1 MAPSKLP
8 SRYEVERVIAKDFPS
23 VDAETMASALVVYRV
38 ALELTEAL
46 DAHFVRH
53 GITRGRFIVLLL
65 LFRGRTTG
73 LSPAVLAERS
83 AVTRATMSGLVDT
96 LEKDGFVRRADDPN
110 DGRGVIVHLTRNGE
124 RFLRKMLPDHFQ
136 RTAALLEVLTKA
148 ERHQLA
154 ELLGR
159 VHEALPALRDKD
171 HEAAYV
177 PPKPRRAR
185 RRRPPA
191 GAAASKPAGAA
202 ASKSAGAAS
211 K

>member
-1 MAPSKLP
+1 
-8 SRYEVERVIAKDFPS
+8 
-23 VDAETMASALVVYRV
+23 
-38 ALELTEAL
+38 
-46 DAHFVRH
+46 
-53 GITRGRFIVLLL
+53 
-65 LFRGRTTG
+65 
-73 LSPAVLAERS
+73 
-83 AVTRATMSGLVDT
+83 MSGLVDT

-185 RRRPPA
+185 RKRLPSS
-191 GAAASKPAGAA
+191 AAASK
-202 ASKSAGAAS
+202 
-211 K
+211 